1 MVVVKEFRIVLPM
14 TVEEYQIGQ
23 LWSIAES
30 SRNETGGGD
39 GVQVYLNRPFENHPL
54 LGKEFSSGQY
64 TKKKYFFRN
73 KVNGFIRTVA
83 PKSALILDEEAWN
96 AYPYCKTVVTNEYL
110 GESFLLTITTHHLDG
125 KPDQENVH
133 HLSPEELKEREV
145 VIIDIAGKI
154 SANDYSEAEDPTKFK
169 SKKTKRGPLLDGWMK
184 KTQPIM
190 TAYKLV
196 KFHFKKFGFQTLVEK
211 KVMEYEERLFCKFHR
226 QVFVWIDRWYG
237 LTLED
242 IRRFEESI
250 SIELEKQRQKGE
262 VRGHTIRD

>member
-1 MVVVKEFRIVLPM
+1 MIIKEFRIVLPM
-14 TVEEYQIGQ
+14 TVDEYQIGQ

-39 GVQVYLNRPFENHPL
+39 GVQVLVNKSFANHPL
-54 LGKEFSSGQY
+54 LGGQFSSGQY

-110 GESFLLTITTHHLDG
+110 GENFILTIHTHHLPG
-125 KPDQENVH
+125 RPDHENVH
-133 HLSPEELKEREV
+133 HLSAEELKHREV
-145 VIIDIAGKI
+145 VIVDIAGNI
-154 SANDYSEAEDPTKFK
+154 PSADYTAAEDPTKFK
-169 SKKTKRGPLLDGWMK
+169 SKKTGRGPLPEGWMK
-184 KTQPIM
+184 KTEPIM

-196 KFHFKKFGFQTLVEK
+196 HFQFKKFGFQNLVEK
-211 KVMEYEERLFCKFHR
+211 KVIGYEERLFAKFHR

-237 LTLED
+237 LTLD
-242 IRRFEESI
+242 DVRRFEESI
-250 SIELEKQRQKGE
+250 TAELEKQRDKGE